1 MIVGL
6 TIQIVAEHYR
16 LRYILGPES
25 CIVSPNR
32 AIEEFRG
39 GFDRVLRATR
49 REDRYE

>member
-6 TIQIVAEHYR
+6 TIQIVAEHHC

-32 AIEEFRG
+32 AIEEFPA
-39 GFDRVLRATR
+39 GFSRTLRATR